1 MRPRAVFCAAHI
13 GNNARGAMTFD
24 RRSFLNL
31 ALPAAAFPRIGPHSV
46 GSPALEERLA
56 EPGEPEAVAR
66 DEEFWSEVRSA
77 FVVDRGLINLNNG
90 GVSPALEE
98 AHRALLK
105 YLETS
110 NLAPN
115 YYMWRILEPGKEQVR
130 RGLARLFGCDPEEI
144 AVTRNAS
151 EALVTCQYG
160 FDLAPGDEVLT
171 TNQDYP
177 RMLNAWKQLARRR
190 GVVLRTISLPVP
202 AEDEDEIVRRFEAAV
217 TTRTRVILICHMINL
232 TGQILPVAKIVGMA
246 RRRGIPV
253 IVDGAHS
260 FAHLDFHREDLDCDY
275 FGASLHKW
283 LFSPVGSGLLYVR
296 RDRIRDLWSLM
307 PCSEGRED
315 DIRKFEEI
323 GTHPAANFLAALPA
337 IVFHERLGAARKEA
351 RLRYLKDYWARPLAE
366 EPRVILHT
374 SLDPRFSCGI
384 ATFQVEGL
392 NSGDLGAFLWR
403 KYRILTTTVRHAE
416 FEGIRVTPSL
426 YTTPAELDRFCDAVR
441 DAIAN
446 GIR

>member
-1 MRPRAVFCAAHI
+1 M
-13 GNNARGAMTFD
+13 NLD
-24 RRSFLNL
+24 RRNFLNL
-31 ALPAAAFPRIGPHSV
+31 ALPAAAFPYLAPAPNAA
-46 GSPALEERLA
+46 PALEERLTESGDPA
-56 EPGEPEAVAR
+56 ALAR
-66 DEEFWSEVRSA
+66 DEEFWKEVRSA
-77 FVVDRGLINLNNG
+77 FVVDRGLVNLNNG
-90 GVSPALEE
+90 GVSPSLEE
-98 AHRALLK
+98 AHRTLLK

-110 NLAPN
+110 NLAPS
-115 YYMWRILEPGKEQVR
+115 YYMWRIIEPGKEQVR
-130 RGLARLFGCDPEEI
+130 RGLARLFGCDPEEV

-177 RMLNAWKQLARRR
+177 RMLNAWKQLARRT

-217 TTRTRVILICHMINL
+217 SDRTRVILICHMINL
-232 TGQILPVAKIVGMA
+232 TGQILPVARIVSMA

-260 FAHLDFHREDLDCDY
+260 FAHLDFRREDLDCDY

-283 LFSPVGSGLLYVR
+283 LFAPVGGGFLYVR
-296 RDRIRDLWSLM
+296 RPRIRDLWSLM

-315 DIRKFEEI
+315 NIRKFEEI
-323 GTHPAANFLAALPA
+323 GTHPAANFVAALPA
-337 IVFHERLGAARKEA
+337 IVFQERLGAARKEA
-351 RLRYLKDYWARPLAE
+351 RLRYLKDYWARRLAE

-392 NSGDLGAFLWR
+392 DSGALSSYLWR
-403 KYRILTTTVRHAE
+403 KYRILTTTIRHEE

-426 YTTPAELDRFCDAVR
+426 YTTLAELDLFCDAVR

-446 GIR
+446 GLS